1 MNVPEINVHDLSEM
15 LRSNADFIILDVRE
29 PWELDR
35 AKWSDDRL
43 LLAPLSQLS
52 QHGMEPL
59 PKDLPVIV
67 VCHHGIR
74 SAQITHWLSS
84 QGMEKVFSLHG
95 GIEAYALQI
104 DPSVG
109 RY

>member
-1 MNVPEINVHDLSEM
+1 MNIPEINAHDLSEM
-15 LRSNADFIILDVRE
+15 LRSNDEFIILDVRE
-29 PWELDR
+29 PWELAR
-35 AKWSDDRL
+35 AKWKDDRL
-43 LLAPLSQLS
+43 RLAPLSQLA
-52 QHGMEPL
+52 QRGMEPL
-59 PKDLPVIV
+59 SEDFPVIV

-74 SAQITHWLSS
+74 SAQVTHWLLS
-84 QGMEKVFSLHG
+84 QGMEKVFSLRG

>member
-1 MNVPEINVHDLSEM
+1 MNIPEINVHDLSEM
-15 LRSNADFIILDVRE
+15 LNSDRDFILLDVRE

-43 LLAPLSQLS
+43 RLAPLSQLS

-84 QGMEKVFSLHG
+84 QGMEKVFSLRG